1 MRKVPSPQDVLP
13 GMPDVP
19 QAAVEG
25 VPAAPVAAE
34 APRPASAP
42 RVKPIDRSQMLFRT
56 VDVERLV
63 DEDHPARAIWAF
75 VSRLDLD
82 AFYAP
87 IKAVEGVAGRETWD
101 PLLLICLWLYAYS
114 RGIGSAR
121 EVARRCEY
129 DPAFQWLTGMQEVN
143 HHTLSDFRV
152 DHAAALDDLFAQA
165 LGLLSAEGLI
175 TLERVMHDGTK
186 VQALAGSDSFRREGR
201 LREHLDEARKHVAAM
216 GDPREDSTPRR
227 RAARERAARERQ
239 ERLEQALEELEKIR
253 ETKAGEEARQ
263 EARASMT
270 DPDAR
275 IMKQSNGG
283 YAPGYNLQLSTDAA
297 QGIIVGMDVSQ
308 SASDYGE
315 LAGAIERVEEV
326 TGRKPGQVVADG
338 GFTSREN
345 ILTMDEKGVDLVGSL
360 DEHAGQTAGQ
370 MKRRGVAEAFYPQA
384 FTYDAEEDVYRCPG
398 GQVLRHE
405 GQEKRTGVVHHR
417 YRADR
422 RTCAACPSKDRCCPG
437 NQARG
442 RAITRAVEAPAVRA
456 FIDKMKTDA
465 AKAVYRLRGAVAE
478 FPNAWIKAKIGLR
491 QFRVRGLR
499 KVRCEAMWAVLTHN
513 IQHWIRLCWRR
524 PQAATAD

>member
-1 MRKVPSPQDVLP
+1 MRKERQPQDALP
-13 GMPDVP
+13 GLPDLGQGGVD
-19 QAAVEG
+19 AAY
-25 VPAAPVAAE
+25 AAE
-34 APRPASAP
+34 ASRPTCTPRL
-42 RVKPIDRSQMLFRT
+42 KPIDRHQMLFRT

-63 DEDHPARAIWAF
+63 DEDHAARAIWAF
-75 VSRLDLD
+75 ASRLDLD

-87 IKAVEGVAGRETWD
+87 IKAVEGVPGREAWD
-101 PLLLICLWLYAYS
+101 PLLVICLWLYAYS

-186 VQALAGSDSFRREGR
+186 VQASAGADSFRRER
-201 LREHLDEARKHVAAM
+201 RIREHLEAAREQVAAM

-227 RAARERAARERQ
+227 RAARERAGRERQ
-239 ERLEQALEELEKIR
+239 ERLEKALEELEKIR
-253 ETKAGEEARQ
+253 QTKTGDAARQ
-263 EARASMT
+263 EARASLT

-283 YAPGYNLQLSTDAA
+283 YGPAYNVQLSTDAA
-297 QGIIVGMDVSQ
+297 QGMIVGLGVSQ
-308 SASDYGE
+308 SASDYGK
-315 LAGAIERVEEV
+315 LAGAVERVEENM
-326 TGRKPGQVVADG
+326 GRQPGQVVVDG

-345 ILTMDEKGVDLVGSL
+345 ILTMEEQGVDLVGSL
-360 DEHAGQTAGQ
+360 DEHDAQSAGQ
-370 MKRRGVAEAFYPQA
+370 MKRRGVAEAFYPRA
-384 FTYDAEEDVYRCPG
+384 FTYDAQEDVYRCPA
-398 GQVLRHE
+398 GQVLRHQ
-405 GQEKRTGVVHHR
+405 GREKRIGVIHHH

-422 RTCAACPSKDRCCPG
+422 GLCAACPWKDRCCPG
-437 NQARG
+437 NESKG
-442 RAITRAVEAPAVRA
+442 RSITRAVEAPAVRA
-456 FIDKMKTDA
+456 FIDKMGTRA

-478 FPNAWIKAKIGLR
+478 FPNAWIKTKIGLR

-499 KVRCEAMWAVLTHN
+499 KVRCEALWACLTHN